1 MFSPF
6 YRLQLGINTLQRRV
20 TEVCLA
26 ITQHTLVCT
35 VMGRSF
41 RRLFVLHVVL
51 IRVNC

>member
-1 MFSPF
+1 MPSSDFCSA
-6 YRLQLGINTLQRRV
+6 V

-26 ITQHTLVCT
+26 ITQHPPVWT
-35 VMGRSF
+35 VTGRSF